1 MKILVCKDYEELS
14 RKSAEIIVSQV
25 NQKKDSVLGLATGG
39 TPVGMY
45 QELVK
50 SYREGKVD
58 FGKVITFNLDE
69 YYGVD
74 PKNVNSYHYYMN
86 TNFFDHVNIDR
97 KSINIPNGMSKDI
110 EKECREYDEKIQSLG
125 GIDLQILGVGLNGHI
140 GFNEPARELMST
152 THITDLTKE
161 TINANARFFEDI
173 SQVPTKA
180 ITVGMATILRS
191 KKIVVLINGK
201 NKSKIFDKITGK
213 KITTQIPATLLQLH
227 PDVTIVVDEQAA
239 T

>member
-14 RKSAEIIVSQV
+14 LKSAEIIVNQI

-45 QELVK
+45 KELVK

-74 PKNVNSYHYYMN
+74 HENINSYHYYMN
-86 TNFFDHVNIDR
+86 TNFFDHVNVER
-97 KSINIPNGMSKDI
+97 KNINIPNGMSKDI
-110 EKECREYDEKIQSLG
+110 EKECREYDEKIQNMG
-125 GIDLQILGVGLNGHI
+125 GIDLQVLGVGLNGHI
-140 GFNEPARELMST
+140 GFNEPAKELMSG

-173 SQVPTKA
+173 SQVPTRA
-180 ITVGMATILRS
+180 IIMGMENILR
-191 KKIVVLINGK
+191 
-201 NKSKIFDKITGK
+201 
-213 KITTQIPATLLQLH
+213 
-227 PDVTIVVDEQAA
+227 
-239 T
+239 

>member
-14 RKSAEIIVSQV
+14 RKSAEIVVSQV

-97 KSINIPNGMSKDI
+97 KNINIPNGMSKDI

>member
-201 NKSKIFDKITGK
+201 NKSKIFEKITGK

>member
-14 RKSAEIIVSQV
+14 RKSAEIVVSQV

-74 PKNVNSYHYYMN
+74 PTNVNSYHYYMN

-97 KSINIPNGMSKDI
+97 KNINIPNGMSKDI

-140 GFNEPARELMST
+140 GFNEPAKELMST

-201 NKSKIFDKITGK
+201 NKSKIFEKIIGK

>member
-14 RKSAEIIVSQV
+14 RKSAEIVVSQV

-74 PKNVNSYHYYMN
+74 HENINSYHYYMN

-97 KSINIPNGMSKDI
+97 KNINIPNGMSKDI

-140 GFNEPARELMST
+140 GFNEPAKELMST

-201 NKSKIFDKITGK
+201 NKSKIFEKIIGK

-239 T
+239 K

>member
-97 KSINIPNGMSKDI
+97 KNINIPNGMSKDI

>member
-14 RKSAEIIVSQV
+14 LKSAEIIVNQI

-45 QELVK
+45 KELVK

-74 PKNVNSYHYYMN
+74 HENINSYHYYMN
-86 TNFFDHVNIDR
+86 TNFFDHVNVER
-97 KSINIPNGMSKDI
+97 KNINIPNGMSKDI
-110 EKECREYDEKIQSLG
+110 EKECREYDEKIQNMG
-125 GIDLQILGVGLNGHI
+125 GIDLQVLGVGLNGHI
-140 GFNEPARELMST
+140 GFNEPAKELMSG

-161 TINANARFFEDI
+161 TINANARFFFVF
-173 SQVPTKA
+173 SQVHTRT

-201 NKSKIFDKITGK
+201 NKSKIFEKITGK

>member
-86 TNFFDHVNIDR
+86 TNCFDHVNIDR
-97 KSINIPNGMSKDI
+97 KNINIPNGMSKDI

-201 NKSKIFDKITGK
+201 NKSKIFEKITGK

>member
-14 RKSAEIIVSQV
+14 RKSAEIVVSQV

-74 PKNVNSYHYYMN
+74 PTNVNSYHYYMN

-97 KSINIPNGMSKDI
+97 KNINIPNGMSKDI

-140 GFNEPARELMST
+140 GFNEPAKELMST

-201 NKSKIFDKITGK
+201 NKSKIFEKITGK

>member
-97 KSINIPNGMSKDI
+97 KNINIPNGMSKDI
-110 EKECREYDEKIQSLG
+110 EKECREYDEKILSLG

-201 NKSKIFDKITGK
+201 NKSKIFEKITGK

>member
-97 KSINIPNGMSKDI
+97 KNINIPNGMSKDI

-201 NKSKIFDKITGK
+201 NKSKIFEKIIGK

>member
-97 KSINIPNGMSKDI
+97 KNINIPNGMSKDI

-201 NKSKIFDKITGK
+201 NKSKIFEKITGK

>member
-97 KSINIPNGMSKDI
+97 KNINIPNGMSKDI

-140 GFNEPARELMST
+140 GFNEPAKELMST

-201 NKSKIFDKITGK
+201 NKSKIFEKIIGK

>member
-14 RKSAEIIVSQV
+14 RKSAEIVVSQV

-74 PKNVNSYHYYMN
+74 PTNVNSYHYYMN

-97 KSINIPNGMSKDI
+97 KNINIPNGMSKDI

-140 GFNEPARELMST
+140 GFNEPAKELMST

-201 NKSKIFDKITGK
+201 NKSKIFEKIIGK

-239 T
+239 K

>member
-14 RKSAEIIVSQV
+14 LKSAEIIVNQI

-45 QELVK
+45 KELVK

-74 PKNVNSYHYYMN
+74 HENINSYHYYMN
-86 TNFFDHVNIDR
+86 TNFFDHVNVER
-97 KSINIPNGMSKDI
+97 KNINIPNGMSKDI
-110 EKECREYDEKIQSLG
+110 EKECREYDEKIQNMG
-125 GIDLQILGVGLNGHI
+125 GIDLQVLGVGLNGHI
-140 GFNEPARELMST
+140 GFNEPAKELMSG

-173 SQVPTKA
+173 SQVPTRA
-180 ITVGMATILRS
+180 ITMGMATILRS

-201 NKSKIFDKITGK
+201 NKSKIFEKITGK

>member
-1 MKILVCKDYEELS
+1 
-14 RKSAEIIVSQV
+14 
-25 NQKKDSVLGLATGG
+25 
-39 TPVGMY
+39 
-45 QELVK
+45 
-50 SYREGKVD
+50 
-58 FGKVITFNLDE
+58 
-69 YYGVD
+69 
-74 PKNVNSYHYYMN
+74 
-86 TNFFDHVNIDR
+86 
-97 KSINIPNGMSKDI
+97 
-110 EKECREYDEKIQSLG
+110 
-125 GIDLQILGVGLNGHI
+125 
-140 GFNEPARELMST
+140 MST

-201 NKSKIFDKITGK
+201 NKSKIFEKITGK

>member
-14 RKSAEIIVSQV
+14 LKSAEIIVNQI

-45 QELVK
+45 KELVK

-74 PKNVNSYHYYMN
+74 HENINSYHYYMK
-86 TNFFDHVNIDR
+86 TNFFDHVNVER
-97 KSINIPNGMSKDI
+97 KNINIPNGMSKDI
-110 EKECREYDEKIQSLG
+110 EKECREYDEKIQNMG
-125 GIDLQILGVGLNGHI
+125 GIDLQVLGVGLNGHI
-140 GFNEPARELMST
+140 GFNEPAKELMSG

-173 SQVPTKA
+173 SQVPTRA
-180 ITVGMATILRS
+180 ITMGMATILRS

-201 NKSKIFDKITGK
+201 NKSKIFEKITGK

>member
-14 RKSAEIIVSQV
+14 LKSAEIIVNQI

-45 QELVK
+45 KELVK

-74 PKNVNSYHYYMN
+74 HENINSYHYYMN
-86 TNFFDHVNIDR
+86 TNFFDHVNVER
-97 KSINIPNGMSKDI
+97 KNINIPNGMSKDI
-110 EKECREYDEKIQSLG
+110 EKECREYDEKIQNMG
-125 GIDLQILGVGLNGHI
+125 GIDLQVLGVGLNGHI
-140 GFNEPARELMST
+140 GFNEPAKELMSG

-173 SQVPTKA
+173 SQVPTRA
-180 ITVGMATILRS
+180 ITMGMATILRS

>member
-14 RKSAEIIVSQV
+14 RKSAEIVVSQV

-74 PKNVNSYHYYMN
+74 PTNVNSYHYYMN

-97 KSINIPNGMSKDI
+97 KNINIPNGMSKDI

-201 NKSKIFDKITGK
+201 NKSKIFEKITGK

>member
-45 QELVK
+45 KELVK

-74 PKNVNSYHYYMN
+74 HENINSYHYYMN
-86 TNFFDHVNIDR
+86 TNFFDHVNVER
-97 KSINIPNGMSKDI
+97 KNINIPNGMSKDI
-110 EKECREYDEKIQSLG
+110 EKECREYDEKIQNMG
-125 GIDLQILGVGLNGHI
+125 GIDLQVLGVGLNGHI
-140 GFNEPARELMST
+140 GFNEPAKELMSG

-173 SQVPTKA
+173 SQVPTRA

>member
-14 RKSAEIIVSQV
+14 RKSAEIVVSQV

-74 PKNVNSYHYYMN
+74 PTNVNSYHYYMN

-97 KSINIPNGMSKDI
+97 KNINIPNGMSKDI

-201 NKSKIFDKITGK
+201 NKSKIFEKITGK

-239 T
+239 K

>member
-14 RKSAEIIVSQV
+14 RKSAEIVVSQV

-74 PKNVNSYHYYMN
+74 PTNVNSYHYYMN

-97 KSINIPNGMSKDI
+97 KNINIPNGMSKDI

-125 GIDLQILGVGLNGHI
+125 GIDLQILGDGLNGHI
-140 GFNEPARELMST
+140 GFNEPAKELMST

-201 NKSKIFDKITGK
+201 NKSKIFEKIIGK

-239 T
+239 K

>member
-14 RKSAEIIVSQV
+14 LKSAEIIVNQI

-45 QELVK
+45 KELVK

-74 PKNVNSYHYYMN
+74 HENINSYHYYMN
-86 TNFFDHVNIDR
+86 TNFFDHVNVER
-97 KSINIPNGMSKDI
+97 KNINIPNGMSKDI

>member
-14 RKSAEIIVSQV
+14 RKSAEIVVSQV

-97 KSINIPNGMSKDI
+97 KNINIPNGMSKDI

-140 GFNEPARELMST
+140 GFNEPAKELMST

-201 NKSKIFDKITGK
+201 NKSKIFEKIIGK

>member
-14 RKSAEIIVSQV
+14 LKSAEIIVNQI
-25 NQKKDSVLGLATGG
+25 NQKRDSVLGLATGG

-45 QELVK
+45 KELVK

-74 PKNVNSYHYYMN
+74 HENINSYHYYMN
-86 TNFFDHVNIDR
+86 TNFFDHVNVER
-97 KSINIPNGMSKDI
+97 KNINIPNGMSKDI
-110 EKECREYDEKIQSLG
+110 EKECREYDEKIQNMG
-125 GIDLQILGVGLNGHI
+125 GIDLQVLGAGLNGHI
-140 GFNEPARELMST
+140 GFNEPAKELMSG

-173 SQVPTKA
+173 SQVPTRA

-201 NKSKIFDKITGK
+201 NKSKIFEKITGK

>member
-1 MKILVCKDYEELS
+1 
-14 RKSAEIIVSQV
+14 
-25 NQKKDSVLGLATGG
+25 
-39 TPVGMY
+39 
-45 QELVK
+45 
-50 SYREGKVD
+50 
-58 FGKVITFNLDE
+58 
-69 YYGVD
+69 
-74 PKNVNSYHYYMN
+74 
-86 TNFFDHVNIDR
+86 
-97 KSINIPNGMSKDI
+97 MSKDI

>member
-97 KSINIPNGMSKDI
+97 KNINIPNGMSKDI

-140 GFNEPARELMST
+140 GFNVPARELMST